1 MSTENTKD
9 ELRAVDAAVAGY
21 VVCHVCHGRKKSPYG
36 HWDCSCCKGRGT
48 LTEQEY
54 RIKTTI
60 MLDLARR
67 LRDPH
72 TDTAHSQKGRER
84 GPDNTHD

>member
-1 MSTENTKD
+1 MSNAITNDAPATEGC
-9 ELRAVDAAVAGY
+9 AAVAGY
-21 VVCHVCHGRKKSPYG
+21 VVCHVCQGRKKSPYG

-72 TDTAHSQKGRER
+72 TEQVQELSGGK
-84 GPDNTHD
+84 